1 VTSGSTGGEEENTAS
16 GTSAGTASTLLLPQH
31 PISMSAAAIRSS
43 LTAWEDIPAHA
54 YARPGTTRTH
64 PRRARASPATV
75 VRRAYG
81 AARPDESTVRL
92 PLCPCVPTGPPRA
105 LAPAT
110 GVVSVC
116 ARIKLR
122 TATVLVCNLL
132 ADVVS
137 PRPQPAG
144 HVVCL
149 CAHENSPGYRY
160 GLCNLLA
167 S

>member
-1 VTSGSTGGEEENTAS
+1 
-16 GTSAGTASTLLLPQH
+16 
-31 PISMSAAAIRSS
+31 MSRDRCATRV
-43 LTAWEDIPAHA
+43 WC
-54 YARPGTTRTH
+54 RPGLASRLCGYH
-64 PRRARASPATV
+64 CPRVPA
-75 VRRAYG
+75 
-81 AARPDESTVRL
+81 
-92 PLCPCVPTGPPRA
+92 GPPRA

>member
-1 VTSGSTGGEEENTAS
+1 LCDARVVPPRSG
-16 GTSAGTASTLLLPQH
+16 
-31 PISMSAAAIRSS
+31 
-43 LTAWEDIPAHA
+43 
-54 YARPGTTRTH
+54 
-64 PRRARASPATV
+64 
-75 VRRAYG
+75 
-81 AARPDESTVRL
+81 ESTVRL
-92 PLCPCVPTGPPRA
+92 PLCPRVPAGPPRA

-116 ARIKLR
+116 ARMKLR

-167 S
+167 SSPRCFGSR